1 MRLLTIEQTAEML
14 SVSVTTVRTL
24 LDKIGAVDLS
34 QGGKKRLLRI
44 PEANLER
51 YIRDCTINGTE
62 KRTAVTDWRIE
73 RRRA

>member
-14 SVSVTTVRTL
+14 SVHPNTIRSML
-24 LDKIGAVDLS
+24 EKLGAVDLS

-44 PEANLER
+44 PESNIER
-51 YIRDCTINGTE
+51 YIRDCTITRPE
-62 KRTAVTDWRIE
+62 RRTTAREWLIE